1 MVRWGC
7 TKYNMN
13 CAACAASVQC
23 AVCSVQ
29 WLDGERPLQGRQLEM
44 VSSAR
49 RAVYLRFHLITVMGI
64 VIIVVIIIVKI
75 GIIVVIIITSHQGW
89 QGVKRWARRWWC

>member
-1 MVRWGC
+1 M
-7 TKYNMN
+7 
-13 CAACAASVQC
+13 QL
-23 AVCSVQ
+23 VCSVQ

-64 VIIVVIIIVKI
+64 VIVIIIKI
-75 GIIVVIIITSHQGW
+75 GIIVIITITSHHQGW
-89 QGVKRWARRWWC
+89 HGVKRWARRRWW

>member
-1 MVRWGC
+1 MQL
-7 TKYNMN
+7 
-13 CAACAASVQC
+13 VQL
-23 AVCSVQ
+23 VCSVH

-64 VIIVVIIIVKI
+64 VIIIIIIIVNM
-75 GIIVVIIITSHQGW
+75 IIFLMVRSNQ
-89 QGVKRWARRWWC
+89 KMFL